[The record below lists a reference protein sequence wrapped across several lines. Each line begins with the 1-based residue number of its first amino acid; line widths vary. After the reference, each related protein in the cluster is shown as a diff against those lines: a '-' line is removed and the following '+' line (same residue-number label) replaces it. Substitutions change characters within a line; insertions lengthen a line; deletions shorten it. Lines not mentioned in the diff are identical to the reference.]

1 LVIGFA
7 RFGYI
12 RIFAAVWSVAF
23 IALSGNFAAAQD
35 ATPPKLSV
43 SDVTIVVPFVLNIPR
58 AGFDA
63 AVKLGSFEKEGLNIK
78 VAHFADYGD
87 IVSAI
92 IGNPNSFGWG
102 SSSLIRAVQGQNAP
116 VREIAMTSAF
126 FPYQFWTREDSGI
139 KSIKDLRGKR
149 ILTAR
154 PGDLIDIVW
163 VEALNDAGLG
173 PTDVTRVV
181 GFDSIGTLLSKTA
194 DAANI
199 DAGALGK
206 ARAAHLTQ
214 IFDYNTFRKDH
225 GFDPNAGVNLGW
237 GTSLQLIDQHPDTV
251 KAFLRA
257 LVSAT
262 VKLRDDRDFGISVL
276 EADPYGMDSAS
287 AAEAY
292 DELRYKWIM
301 RMDPSR
307 GDYDWDLQKVAVDT
321 MGVPKDQI
329 DRSHFVDT
337 KLIGEVLSDMHVSF

>member
-1 LVIGFA
+1 MVGITRLNG
-7 RFGYI
+7 I
-12 RIFAAVWSVAF
+12 RILTIMFGAALLAM
-23 IALSGNFAAAQD
+23 SGNVARAQD
-35 ATPPKLSV
+35 SAPPKLSV

-63 AVKLGSFEKEGLNIK
+63 AVKLGSFQKEGLNIK

-92 IGNPNSFGWG
+92 MGDPNSFGWG

-116 VREIAMTSAF
+116 VREIAMASAF
-126 FPYQFWTREDSGI
+126 FPYQFWSREDSGI

-163 VEALNDAGLG
+163 VEALTSEGIG

-181 GFDSIGTLLSKTA
+181 GFDSMGSLLSRTV
-194 DAANI
+194 DAANL

-206 ARAAHLTQ
+206 ARQAHLVQ
-214 IFDYNTFRKDH
+214 IFDYNTWRKDH

-237 GTSLQLIDQHPDTV
+237 GTSLQLINQHPDTV

-257 LVSAT
+257 LVAAT

-276 EADPYGMDSAS
+276 EADPYGMDPESAT
-287 AAEAY
+287 AVY
-292 DELRYKWIM
+292 DELRYKWIV

-307 GDYDWDLQKVAVDT
+307 GDYDWDLEKVAVDT
-321 MGVPKDQI
+321 MGVPKDKI
-329 DRSHFVDT
+329 DRARFINT
-337 KLIGEVLSDMHVSF
+337 KLIGEVLNDMHVSF